1 MTRNSGLEGLLRTV
15 KGGVELEVH
24 VKPRS
29 RQTSLVLEGGC
40 LTFYTEEP
48 PLRGRANA
56 SLVKHLSMLLGVPRS
71 RVLIVSGLTGRV
83 KRVRI
88 EAPRETVLERLG
100 MVVGNG

>member
-15 KGGVELEVH
+15 KGGVELEIH

-29 RQTSLVLEGGC
+29 RKTSLALEDGC

-48 PLRGRANA
+48 PLRGRANT
-56 SLVKHLSMLLGVPRS
+56 SLIKHLSRLLGVPQS

-88 EAPRETVLERLG
+88 EAPREAVLEKLG
-100 MVVGNG
+100 GVVGDG

>member
-1 MTRNSGLEGLLRTV
+1 MARTSGLEGLLRNV
-15 KGGVELEVH
+15 KGGVELEIH

-29 RQTSLVLEGGC
+29 RKTSLVLRDGC

-56 SLVKHLSMLLGVPRS
+56 SLVKHLSRLLGIPQS

-88 EAPRETVLERLG
+88 GAPREAVLEKLG
-100 MVVGNG
+100 RVVGNG